1 MGIESSDVHIDKEPN
16 GVIPIEISDENT
28 EAQDCVVKECNNEI
42 KVTNKKVETLEGQ
55 KVTDDIKK
63 TRSGGKK
70 SARSAV
76 GNCKAKFIVP
86 QLFSLA
92 TEKRALNGIRASYG
106 VEFDNVTGGDK
117 PSHAHVS
124 LHSSSLKKNP
134 TGSPI
139 APKKPLQPDNKKHS
153 DEDNCSVAS
162 STLAP
167 TRKFKTTLAS
177 APVFK
182 SSQRAER
189 RKEFFLKLEEKH
201 QALEAE
207 KTQCEARTKE
217 EAEAAIRQLRKSL
230 LFKASPMPSFYHEGP
245 SPKVELKKILHSCCK
260 NYLMNKNFRF
270 YFTFNSYFQELCY
283 V

>member
-1 MGIESSDVHIDKEPN
+1 
-16 GVIPIEISDENT
+16 
-28 EAQDCVVKECNNEI
+28 
-42 KVTNKKVETLEGQ
+42 
-55 KVTDDIKK
+55 
-63 TRSGGKK
+63 K
-70 SARSAV
+70 SLARSAV
-76 GNCKAKFIVP
+76 GNCKARFTVP
-86 QLFSLA
+86 QPFALE
-92 TEKRALNGIRASYG
+92 TEKRDLNGIRASYS

-124 LHSSSLKKNP
+124 LHSSYLKQNP
-134 TGSPI
+134 KGSPI

-153 DEDNCSVAS
+153 YEDNCSVAS

-207 KTQCEARTKE
+207 KIQCEVRTKE
-217 EAEAAIRQLRKSL
+217 ETEAAIRQLRKSL

-245 SPKVELKKILHSCCK
+245 SPKVELKKVLHSCCK
-260 NYLMNKNFRF
+260 NYLMNKKFRF